1 MNLDQD
7 IQNLEKW
14 FDGRRFVLERL
25 FRATEDGFHSDKLR
39 PKVHLKNDFLF
50 VVESENGQKFG
61 GYTSSY
67 LLENIYG
74 NEWFSDKQA
83 FLFQLTKQTNHKLK
97 QG

>member
-1 MNLDQD
+1 VKNCDTKLLNLDQD

-50 VVESENGQKFG
+50 VVESEHGQKFG

-67 LLENIYG
+67 LLENIGGSY
-74 NEWFSDKQA
+74 FSDKQA
-83 FLFQLTKQTNHKLK
+83 FLFQLTK
-97 QG
+97 